1 MVTNGPTIRLVAMM
15 GLLEGIVTWAVCV
28 AVALWLID
36 HTGLPGLLVV
46 GAGIVWWASVTFWER
61 RP

>member
-1 MVTNGPTIRLVAMM
+1 MM